1 MADEKKQAKGEQPRD
16 EAVAKKLPLVFI
28 SHDTRDA
35 KLAEAFSR
43 LLSSVSC
50 GVLKSFRSSDKKG
63 KQGIDYGVEWYP
75 EIIARLEQSSDVVCL
90 LTPNSVNRPWILYE
104 AGIAKGKRETP
115 VYGVALGLPLGDAG
129 TGPFAQF
136 QNCGD
141 DDDSLTSLV
150 VQLIRRVP
158 NAEPDREIVLTQVQ
172 SFKEAAKAL
181 TKGMEADQKKPT
193 GPVDESST
201 AKLFEEVKVMFKDL
215 PSRVEGRIS
224 KSIGSPRDRR
234 RRCFHPMMFERMM
247 LGPSESNDPFG
258 LLVVAGL
265 IRDELPWLY
274 ELTLEAYR
282 TIKTGTDADLA
293 SLMKTLGNSEEFM
306 MGMRGPWME
315 EWVDSP
321 EMDMIFHDFPRM
333 LHHRLERELE
343 QRKAAAKASTEQP
356 AARRRV

>member
-1 MADEKKQAKGEQPRD
+1 MADDTKQTTGEQPRD
-16 EAVAKKLPLVFI
+16 ESGPKKTPLVFI

-43 LLSSVSC
+43 LLGSVSC

-75 EIIARLEQSSDVVCL
+75 EVISKLEQSSDVVCL
-90 LTPNSVNRPWILYE
+90 LTRNSVHRPWILYE

-115 VYGVALGLPLGDAG
+115 VYGVAIGIPLGDAG

-150 VQLIRRVP
+150 TQLLRRVP
-158 NAEPDREIVLTQVQ
+158 NAEPDREIVLSQVK
-172 SFKEAAKAL
+172 SFKETAAGL
-181 TKGMEADQKKPT
+181 TKGEAGETDSGK

-215 PSRVEGRIS
+215 PSRVEGRLS
-224 KSIGSPRDRR
+224 ESFGSPRERR
-234 RRCFHPMMFERMM
+234 RRRFHPMMFERLMF
-247 LGPSESNDPFG
+247 GEPEGDDPIS

-265 IRDELPWLY
+265 ARDDVPWLY
-274 ELTLEAYR
+274 DLAMEAYR
-282 TIKTGTDADLA
+282 AISRGSAAEISQLIDGLA
-293 SLMKTLGNSEEFM
+293 YVQKFIVEGPM
-306 MGMRGPWME
+306 MRDI
-315 EWVDSP
+315 VDSD
-321 EMDMIFHDFPRM
+321 EMMMMVHEFPRM
-333 LHHRLERELE
+333 LQHRLTRALE
-343 QRKAAAKASTEQP
+343 TKTAMSKPNPEHP
-356 AARRRV
+356 NPRRRG